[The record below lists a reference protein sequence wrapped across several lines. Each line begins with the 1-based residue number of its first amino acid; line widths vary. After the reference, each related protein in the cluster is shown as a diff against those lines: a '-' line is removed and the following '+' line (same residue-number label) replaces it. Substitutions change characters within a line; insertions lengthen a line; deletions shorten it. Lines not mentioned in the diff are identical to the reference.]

1 MLGQMPRWKLFS
13 VGGHV
18 VYLEPI
24 FLLLVAF
31 FVFSGLT
38 SAAQLPEKLLW
49 IPILFIGVLWHEF
62 GHAIA
67 IKAFGYGPST
77 IVLQGLG
84 GVTINERR
92 GGSPPGKSIA
102 ISFAGPLF
110 SFSLTLLFGLAAF
123 FYPGDDLLGTFFY
136 LMALVNGFWGV
147 FNLIPIAPLDGG
159 HIVLHALRFKFTQRK
174 ALLYSAYSSLAVL
187 ALVLVPMTAL
197 GYISPIFGVLLGL
210 LFAMHNWQVLQAVR

>member
-1 MLGQMPRWKLFS
+1 MLGQMPRWKLFELRGNK
-13 VGGHV
+13 VF
-18 VYLEPI
+18 LEPL

-38 SAAQLPEKLLW
+38 SASQLGAKLLW
-49 IPILFIGVLWHEF
+49 VPILFIGVLWHEF
-62 GHAIA
+62 GHAFA
-67 IKAFGYGPST
+67 IQHFGYGPSK

-92 GGSPPGKSIA
+92 GGSPPGKSIV

-110 SFSLTLLFGLAAF
+110 SFSLTLIFGLAAY
-123 FYPGDDLLGTFFY
+123 FYPGQDLLNQFFY

-147 FNLIPIAPLDGG
+147 FNLLPIAPLDGG
-159 HIVLHALRFKFTQRK
+159 HIVLHALRAKFPRRK

-187 ALVLVPMTAL
+187 ALSAIPLLMFVDPLFTILLAL
-197 GYISPIFGVLLGL
+197 IF
-210 LFAMHNWQVLQAVR
+210 AAHNWRILQALKR